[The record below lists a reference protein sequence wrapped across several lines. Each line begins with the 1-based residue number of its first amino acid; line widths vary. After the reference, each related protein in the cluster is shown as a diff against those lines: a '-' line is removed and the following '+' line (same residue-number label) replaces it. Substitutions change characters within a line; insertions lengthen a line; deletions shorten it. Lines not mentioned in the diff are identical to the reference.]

1 MIINVQNMG
10 GYYLVMEF
18 IEGSVVNLII
28 GKDVDNVGMGISMEF
43 DIKKIV
49 VFRKNGNVIRDLN
62 EMSREEIRVYE
73 KYKKLVGY
81 GDKFISVLKYRSRYV
96 DWIFMWVYFC

>member
-28 GKDVDNVGMGISMEF
+28 GKDVDIGF
-43 DIKKIV
+43 DNIDTKFNIEKVV
-49 VFRKNGNVIRDLN
+49 VFRKNGDVIKDLS
-62 EMSREEIRVYE
+62 EFSKEEIRVYK
-73 KYKKLVGY
+73 KYMKLIEY
-81 GDKFISVLKYRSRYV
+81 GDKFVSVLDYRSRYV
-96 DWIFMWVYFC
+96 E